1 MNNKDTRWIQRFQN
15 LKRAF
20 EQLSEGIDRYHKESL
35 DKLLQE
41 GIIQRFEY
49 TFELTWKTMKDY
61 LEAERELVKSPRS
74 VIKKAFEYELIEDG
88 TLWMDILDSRNLL
101 SHTYDEKLFKE
112 AFTKI
117 VQDYYPALKRVFEKL
132 ERLENENK

>member
-20 EQLSEGIDRYHKESL
+20 EQLSEGSDRYHKESL